1 MGWLRDWRRR
11 RRLRRGRRPAP
22 EAWALAERALPRLR
36 RLDAGRRQRLADTA
50 VLLRAE
56 KAFQGVAGAAPT
68 AAELD
73 AVALQAAVPILEI
86 GLDGYA
92 AWTTVL
98 IYPSDFVATHEYEDE
113 AGVVHTEQGALIGEA
128 WQGGPLVLSLAS
140 ALAPE
145 PGSNVVI
152 HECAHKLD
160 MRQGAV
166 NGLPPLRRG
175 MPVAEW
181 AAAFEAA
188 YAALRAHLEA
198 EEGGGDPHR
207 GQPPPLDPYAAED
220 PGEFFAVATEA
231 YFADPARLRRGF
243 PAVYQQLAR
252 LYGWSL

>member
-11 RRLRRGRRPAP
+11 RRLRCGRRPAP
-22 EAWALAERALPRLR
+22 EAWALAERALPGLR
-36 RLDAGRRQRLADTA
+36 RLDPAPRQRLADTA

-56 KAFQGVAGAAPT
+56 KAFQGLAGAAPT
-68 AAELD
+68 AAERD
-73 AVALQAAVPILEI
+73 AIALQAAVPILEL

-98 IYPSDFVATHEYEDE
+98 VYPADFVATHEYEDE

-128 WQGGPLVLSLAS
+128 WEDGPLVLSLES

-166 NGLPPLRRG
+166 NGLPPLPRG

-188 YAALRAHLEA
+188 YATLRAHLAA
-198 EEGGGDPHR
+198 EEGGAPPQR
-207 GQPPPLDPYAAED
+207 GEPPLDPYAAED
-220 PGEFFAVATEA
+220 PGEFFAVASEA
-231 YFADPARLRRGF
+231 YFADPDRLRRAF

-252 LYGWSL
+252 FYGWAL